1 MSVPI
6 AGEARP
12 IYPRYSAGSPT
23 YLRHEA
29 RCPAPTRAGVMSG
42 VAPRLVGR
50 HCAGSACG
58 LFLVRAAFRRPS
70 DPHRHSRSIRSAVCR
85 QPRVRV
91 KLPQIDGTTTHPV
104 PSQLSEHATQ
114 HAGDCIRLDG
124 NGHLSTPWAR
134 RLPRYVT

>member
-1 MSVPI
+1 MRVDFQCDPHQCVAERAVERPAHLGRGDSLLVQGLMSVPI

-29 RCPAPTRAGVMSG
+29 RCPAPTRAGVMSR

-70 DPHRHSRSIRSAVCR
+70 DPFGGLPTTPRPREVASDRWDDHPPSAV
-85 QPRVRV
+85 P
-91 KLPQIDGTTTHPV
+91 PI
-104 PSQLSEHATQ
+104 
-114 HAGDCIRLDG
+114 
-124 NGHLSTPWAR
+124 
-134 RLPRYVT
+134 